1 MAYWYV
7 RTIAW
12 LFELTSPSV
21 PTPPDKAR
29 AGLKQSLKLAPWLV
43 GRPQSCSK
51 TEDRE
56 IVGVPVRVYRPSAGT
71 LPVIA
76 YFHGG
81 GWVEGDLDTHDVP
94 CRALANLSGALVVAV
109 HYRRAPEQPFPAAID
124 DCEAVVRWLAAH
136 ADQLAGD
143 GSRLAVAGESAGGHL
158 AAVVAQTCRD
168 LPLRAQL
175 LIYPVVDCSK
185 ETLSYA
191 KFATGNI
198 LSAERMRYFIAAFVP
213 DANQRADPR
222 ASPLLASDVSRVAP
236 AFLSSAPEDVLRD
249 EGLAYAE
256 KLRSAGVAVTVVDAH
271 GLLHGYVNMLGL
283 SPAMAEF
290 TRAAQWLRDR
300 LA

>member
-12 LFELTSPSV
+12 LFELTSPFAH
-21 PTPPDKAR
+21 TPPNKAR

-43 GRPQSCSK
+43 GRPQSCTA

-56 IVGVPVRVYRPSAGT
+56 IAGVPVRVYRPSAGT

-136 ADQLAGD
+136 ADQLDGD
-143 GSRLAVAGESAGGHL
+143 GLRLAVAGESAGGHL
-158 AAVVAQTCRD
+158 AAVVAQKCRD

-185 ETLSYA
+185 ETQSYA

-198 LSAERMRYFIAAFVP
+198 LSAERMRYFIQAFVP
-213 DANQRADPR
+213 DAKQRADPR
-222 ASPLLASDVSRVAP
+222 ASPLLASDVSGVAP
-236 AFLSSAPEDVLRD
+236 AYLSSAPEDVLRD

-256 KLRSAGVAVTVVDAH
+256 KLRSADVVVTVVDAH

-283 SPAMAEF
+283 SAAMDEF